1 MQFRKEEL
9 VAELKKRV
17 EQEEKRWEL
26 EKPLLEREQKVNSE
40 KEEFAKKKNKLTTS
54 KILIGFLFL
63 NCTLIEIFTGWAMI
77 KMLYIASIA
86 GTSID
91 FTPLVALIGAVV
103 GEVIGY
109 GIYSLKSAKEN
120 SVGGLVFESA
130 MKDKELE
137 SKKKAP
143 AAEGGLG

>member
-1 MQFRKEEL
+1 MQFKKEEL
-9 VAELKKRV
+9 VAELEKRV

-77 KMLYIASIA
+77 KMLYIAY
-86 GTSID
+86 ID

-130 MKDKELE
+130 MKEKELE

-143 AAEGGLG
+143 AAEGGVG